1 MNNSQCSRL
10 DRRLNLFVLV
20 LAGALVLMVLAFS
33 GANGHS
39 KLTTRASAAG
49 FDLNGEWTADV
60 RNASGNDIQITFM
73 SGSSKGSYSNS
84 MGRTMKISDF
94 QGLNI
99 ADVTSAAKTAVKFS
113 LVREP
118 GTFDCEGSF
127 TQGLG
132 AGFWKFTPNQSFVS
146 AMRGRGYDK
155 LTDEDLMRAAFHNL
169 TSKYIDEL
177 KTAGFSRV
185 TFDDLSRAAGH
196 EITVAYINELRSA
209 GYNSVTMDDIIRAH
223 NHEID
228 TAYLNQMREM
238 GFEKQTLD
246 DVIRAR
252 NHQIDPGFIAEMR
265 SAGFSDLS
273 LDDVI
278 RLKNHQIS
286 ANYVSELKAE
296 GIANVSADDVIRAKN
311 HEITVDLI
319 RRAKA
324 QGYANVGLDELIRL
338 NNRGLIK

>member
-1 MNNSQCSRL
+1 MNHSHQPRFNQ
-10 DRRLNLFVLV
+10 RLNLFVLL
-20 LAGALVLMVLAFS
+20 LAGALVLLVLAFS

-39 KLTTRASAAG
+39 KLTTTASAAS
-49 FDLNGEWTADV
+49 FDLNGEWTADI
-60 RNASGNDIQITFM
+60 RNASGNDIQFNLV

-99 ADVTSAAKTAVKFS
+99 ADVTSATKTTVKFS

-132 AGFWKFTPNQSFVS
+132 AGFWKFIPNQSFVS

-155 LTDEDLMRAAFHNL
+155 LTDEDLVNAAFHNL
-169 TSKYIDEL
+169 TAKYVDEI
-177 KTAGFSRV
+177 KSAGFSRIPFEDV
-185 TFDDLSRAAGH
+185 SRAAGH
-196 EITVAYINELRSA
+196 DITVAYINELRSA
-209 GYNSVTMDDIIRAH
+209 GYASVTMEDVIRAH
-223 NHEID
+223 NHDINRD
-228 TAYLNQMREM
+228 FISEM
-238 GFEKQTLD
+238 S
-246 DVIRAR
+246 A
-252 NHQIDPGFIAEMR
+252 
-265 SAGFSDLS
+265 AGFSELS
-273 LDDVI
+273 LEDLI
-278 RLKNHQIS
+278 RLKNHDIS

-296 GIANVSADDVIRAKN
+296 GFPNVSADDAIRAKN
-311 HEITVDLI
+311 HAITVDVV